1 MSTWLKIT
9 LWVVAGI
16 AGLLVL
22 IALVLPLVVNS
33 DAYKGQLESSASHA
47 SGMEISVGQLN
58 MDFFP
63 SLQLIL
69 EDMRIRNHG
78 TDVLVAREAH
88 IGIDV
93 SSLIQ
98 TNVRINRVALESP
111 VIFIERRQD
120 GTFNLENSRVA
131 AEPPGRL
138 DLPHISIS
146 DGTLRYSDMVSGTD
160 VEAVECDS
168 EILVREPGRL
178 SFTGELACAEMRAND
193 LIVSDLKL
201 TADRKGG
208 VLDIEPITMRMFG
221 AEASG
226 SISADYTGTVPAY
239 QIDYSLPQFHM
250 EEFLAA
256 LMPQGK
262 ARGMMDFSASLSMRG
277 TTALEVKRTMAGQVS
292 LRGENLTFDGV
303 DLDETLSRFE
313 SSQNFNLV
321 DVGAFFVAGPIGL
334 IATKGYNFANMFS
347 ESGTSSEVRI
357 LVSNWKVEKGVA
369 QAVDVAM
376 ATDENRI
383 ALQGGL
389 DLANEQFAHMVV
401 ALIDA
406 EGCTKVR
413 QKIHGSFYD
422 PMVDQP
428 NVFKTLAGPA
438 VSLFKQGTALLLDD
452 ECEVFYTGSV
462 AVPM

>member
-1 MSTWLKIT
+1 
-9 LWVVAGI
+9 VVAGI

-22 IALVLPLVVNS
+22 IALVLLLIVNS
-33 DAYKGQLESSASHA
+33 EAYKGQLESSASDA
-47 SGMEISVGQLN
+47 SGMEISVEGQLKI
-58 MDFFP
+58 DLFP
-63 SLQLIL
+63 RLQLTL
-69 EDMRIRNHG
+69 ERMHIRNRG
-78 TDVLVAREAH
+78 TDVLVTREAL
-88 IGIDV
+88 IDIDV
-93 SSLIQ
+93 LSLIQ
-98 TNVRINRVALESP
+98 RNVRINKVMLKSP

-120 GTFNLENSRVA
+120 GTFNVESARVA
-131 AEPPGRL
+131 REKPGTF
-138 DLPHISIS
+138 DLPHVSIS
-146 DGTLRYSDMVSGTD
+146 DGTLRYSDTLSGMN

-168 EILVREPGRL
+168 EILVREPSQQSDSVGRL
-178 SFTGELACAEMRAND
+178 SFTGELACGEVRAND
-193 LIVSDLKL
+193 LIVSNLRL
-201 TADRKGG
+201 TADRRGG

-226 SISADYTGTVPAY
+226 SISADFTGTVPAY
-239 QIDYSLPQFHM
+239 QIDYSLPQFRM

-262 ARGMMDFSASLSMRG
+262 AKGMMDFSASLSMRG
-277 TTALEVKRTMAGQVS
+277 TTALEMKQTMAGQVF
-292 LRGENLTFDGV
+292 LRGENLTFEGV

-357 LVSNWKVEKGVA
+357 LVSNWKVEEGVA
-369 QAVDVAM
+369 QAADVAM
-376 ATDENRI
+376 ATNENRI

-389 DLANEQFAHMVV
+389 DLANEQFEHMVV
-401 ALIDA
+401 ALIDE

-413 QKIHGSFYD
+413 QKIHGSFYE

-438 VSLFKQGTALLLDD
+438 VSLFKQGQALFLDG

-462 AVPM
+462 AAPL